1 MTTEHSRI
9 IPIETAAFP
18 IGINSGIPLSETAEN
33 HNYNNINNSGLCSS
47 GAQNNNSDAE
57 DNCSDD
63 PNR

>member
-33 HNYNNINNSGLCSS
+33 RNYNINNSGLCST